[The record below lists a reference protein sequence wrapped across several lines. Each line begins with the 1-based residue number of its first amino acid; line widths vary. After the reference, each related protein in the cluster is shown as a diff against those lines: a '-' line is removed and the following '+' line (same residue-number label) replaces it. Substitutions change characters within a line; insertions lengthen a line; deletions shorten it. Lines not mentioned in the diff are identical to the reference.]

1 MINEIKEYYSK
12 CSLCPWNCQINR
24 FTTQGKCLL
33 RWDSKLSYKGII
45 YGEEIDISPTYG
57 IYFAGCNLK
66 CSFCLYKEF
75 QDNPKLGKLLELIPL
90 IDDIKNKRANYET
103 ISFIGGE
110 PSIHLLP
117 IIQIINSIKSL
128 RKPSVVLNSNM
139 YFSDQAKEILSEMVD
154 IFIANFHFG
163 NDLCAYKLSGAL
175 NYLNTVLNNI
185 KWAIY
190 KKKKIFIRHLLLPGH
205 LYCCL
210 EPILKH
216 CSELEG
222 VNFNLMLNYVPC
234 NEACKNDKIDRKITK
249 EEKEISLGLLEK
261 YNMETIEQKEI
272 KNYKGSD
279 FIWETRGEEQEIII
293 DNEGYLIVKY
303 LTKEMKI
310 FLDEIKAEDNE
321 IRKRAKLYLI

>member
-1 MINEIKEYYSK
+1 MIHEIKKYYSK
-12 CSLCPWNCQINR
+12 CSLCPWNCKINR

-33 RWDSKLSYKGII
+33 RWDSKLSFKGII
-45 YGEEIDISPTYG
+45 CGEEIDISPTYG

-75 QDNPKLGKLLELIPL
+75 QDNPKLGKPLELIPL
-90 IDDIKNKRANYET
+90 IEDIKNKRANYET

-117 IIQIINSIKSL
+117 IIQIINSIKSS

-139 YFSDQAKEILSEMVD
+139 YFSDQAKEILSETVD

-163 NDLCAYKLSGAL
+163 NDLCAYKLSGAF

-210 EPILKH
+210 EPILKY
-216 CSELEG
+216 CSELKG
-222 VNFNLMLNYVPC
+222 IKFNLMLNYAPC

-272 KNYKGSD
+272 KNYKSSD
-279 FIWETRGEEQEIII
+279 FIWEARGEEQEIII

-321 IRKRAKLYLI
+321 IRKSGKIYL